1 MANPT
6 LSSAGV
12 SEKLIELY
20 ALSEVALQNEI
31 DLINTDIKG
40 WIIDSFDTTID
51 QESFINGLSVG
62 YSIVLTEQLTRTMEQ
77 RWPIFFLPETAEFAK
92 RSSKWIKSKEENE
105 ASEPGTNKSV
115 HVTGSLTITTGY

>member
-1 MANPT
+1 MGNPP
-6 LSSAGV
+6 LSTAGV

-31 DLINTDIKG
+31 DLINTDIKV
-40 WIIDSFDTTID
+40 WLIDSFDTTVD
-51 QESFINGLSVG
+51 QESFINDLSAG
-62 YSIVLTEQLTRTMEQ
+62 YSIVLTEQLTRTLAQ
-77 RWPIFFLPETAEFAK
+77 RWPVIFLPETADLAK

-105 ASEPGTNKSV
+105 ASEPGTNKTV

>member
-1 MANPT
+1 MGNPP
-6 LSSAGV
+6 LSTAGV

-20 ALSEVALQNEI
+20 ALPEVALQNEI

-40 WIIDSFDTTID
+40 WLIDSFDTTVD
-51 QESFINGLSVG
+51 QESFINGLSAG
-62 YSIVLTEQLTRTMEQ
+62 YSIVLTEQLTRTLAQ
-77 RWPIFFLPETAEFAK
+77 RWPVIFLTETADLAK

-105 ASEPGTNKSV
+105 ASEPGANKSV